1 MDIETANAL
10 KTFTTR
16 YCDAWH
22 DTGHGRKVLISMVC
36 LRPALSLRWTTT
48 LSGSRS
54 RSVEEN
60 VNAVER
66 AMDIVVQ
73 PAVHAFYTTQFAG
86 DMPAR
91 FGEITLTLLQTERRR
106 SAACSG
112 KPDWSSGHAKR
123 LKLSPTLFIA
133 TLDSE
138 LDVISVCNLSGEVI
152 KETIGTRNRE
162 TLAPHLR
169 ISLPDLSRFC
179 NPSCYSACERSLTR
193 FVRDRRNDQ
202 YYLT

>member
-1 MDIETANAL
+1 MNIETANAL
-10 KTFTTR
+10 TAFTTR

-22 DTGHGRKVLISMVC
+22 ETHGTWPQSTDLYGVPSPCIISSPEDYVIWQPQSPTG
-36 LRPALSLRWTTT
+36 
-48 LSGSRS
+48 
-54 RSVEEN
+54 EQN

-66 AMDIVVQ
+66 AMDIVVK

-91 FGEITLTLLQTERRR
+91 FAGITLTLLQT
-106 SAACSG
+106 
-112 KPDWSSGHAKR
+112 WSEDDLQRVQENLIGHLVTQKR

-138 LDVISVCNLSGEVI
+138 LDVISVCNLSGEVV

-162 TLAPHLR
+162 TLAP
-169 ISLPDLSRFC
+169 SLAEF
-179 NPSCYSACERSLTR
+179 LTR
-193 FVRDRRNDQ
+193 
-202 YYLT
+202 LEPLL

>member
-10 KTFTTR
+10 TAFTTR

-22 DTGHGRKVLISMVC
+22 QKNETWPQSEELYGVPSPCIITSLDDKVIWQ
-36 LRPALSLRWTTT
+36 PQPFT
-48 LSGSRS
+48 L
-54 RSVEEN
+54 EQN

-86 DMPAR
+86 DMRAR
-91 FGEITLTLLQTERRR
+91 FASETLTLLQT
-106 SAACSG
+106 
-112 KPDWSSGHAKR
+112 WSEDDFQRVQENLIGHLVTQKR

-138 LDVISVCNLSGEVI
+138 LDVIAVCNLNGEVI
-152 KETIGTRNRE
+152 KETLGTRKRE
-162 TLAPHLR
+162 ILAP
-169 ISLPDLSRFC
+169 SLAEF
-179 NPSCYSACERSLTR
+179 LTQLEP
-193 FVRDRRNDQ
+193 V
-202 YYLT
+202 L

>member
-10 KTFTTR
+10 TTFTTR

-22 DTGHGRKVLISMVC
+22 EKQGTWPQSADLYGVPSPCIIS
-36 LRPALSLRWTTT
+36 SLDDYVIWQPKPNN
-48 LSGSRS
+48 G
-54 RSVEEN
+54 EQN

-73 PAVHAFYTTQFAG
+73 PAVHGFYATQFAG
-86 DMPAR
+86 DMPGR
-91 FGEITLTLLQTERRR
+91 FADMTLTLLQT
-106 SAACSG
+106 
-112 KPDWSSGHAKR
+112 WSEDDLQRVQENLIGHLVTQKR

-152 KETIGTRNRE
+152 KETLGTRNRDV
-162 TLAPHLR
+162 LAP
-169 ISLPDLSRFC
+169 SLEDF
-179 NPSCYSACERSLTR
+179 LT
-193 FVRDRRNDQ
+193 Q
-202 YYLT
+202 IEPLL

>member
-10 KTFTTR
+10 TTFTTR

-22 DTGHGRKVLISMVC
+22 EAKGTWPQSADLYGVPSPCVIS
-36 LRPALSLRWTTT
+36 T
-48 LSGSRS
+48 LDDRVIWQPKPFSG
-54 RSVEEN
+54 EPN

-66 AMDIVVQ
+66 AMDLVVQ
-73 PAVHAFYTTQFAG
+73 PAVHARYTTQFAG

-91 FGEITLTLLQTERRR
+91 LGDLTLTLLQT
-106 SAACSG
+106 
-112 KPDWSSGHAKR
+112 WSEDDLQRVQENLIGHLVTQKR

-138 LDVISVCNLSGEVI
+138 LDVISVCNLSGEVV

-162 TLAPHLR
+162 TLAP
-169 ISLPDLSRFC
+169 SLADF
-179 NPSCYSACERSLTR
+179 LT
-193 FVRDRRNDQ
+193 Q
-202 YYLT
+202 LEPLL